1 MKRGA
6 KFFLPVI
13 ALLIVAPMAPTFA
26 GDAATP
32 ACVPVAGITPVITG
46 TISNLKASNLNPD
59 AGASVTLTFDVSL
72 SAMPVNSE
80 KYEVWI
86 SGSSDENGDSWTMDQ
101 WGNTAK
107 LVFGD
112 NQTGTWSATIAIPT
126 TAVSGN
132 YIIAPIAPFK
142 TTTKIQPSLA
152 LTIKGVAPTPAA
164 PFPTG
169 IVTPRALTS
178 STIAAGTSFDYTFD
192 VSLSSMPSRPV
203 EYSVAVLPTEDE
215 NGEPWTTNVW
225 DSRPAA
231 LVSGNNQ
238 QGTWKA
244 SISIPTWA
252 TTGTYNIIP
261 SANTK
266 ILLTSAGILPGKKIL
281 IPITINGVAPVPIPI
296 APTPPTGSLTPHPL
310 TSTTVSAGT
319 SIIYTFD
326 VSLSEMPTGPQSYM
340 VYVGGSAD
348 ENGDAWNSDGWS
360 APAVIVSGDNQRGTW
375 SASIDIPSSAV
386 SGTYQVGPIA
396 KNKLVTQVGKS
407 PTFTINGVPPCTT
420 LPTPSATA
428 SPSGIKVY
436 LDQVHPSG
444 TDILSND
451 SAPLAYDK
459 TVTGI
464 PAAHIQ
470 IARGSA
476 TDKSQ
481 TIAVSING
489 PGLLSRSTNMSMASL
504 VFWINEP
511 TASIIDL
518 YFFANGI
525 AGVTT
530 INITTNNATVTK
542 QISTTSLYPA
552 PTITPTPTP
561 TQPDQVALQ
570 SQADEA
576 KKSQELKNAEFLA
589 SVFFK
594 ARVTSAPFTYVPCGQ
609 SGGIKACTAPNP
621 PAEISCPVG
630 TYKIYAVVPP
640 GTPGTGW
647 EFRYCA
653 AIANSSVFGS
663 KSTVLQEAAKPI
675 PLTLTEQKVLAV
687 KLMEVPQLKRIPGS
701 SFTYRTCTLSMNA
714 LSCALDSWGAA
725 PEDISCPVANYKI
738 DLILPSDYFKYEGFN
753 TFVAPTMFGWE
764 FKYCASGAPPFT
776 PKTIVNPQTKSSP
789 NPAATTTPL
798 PRPSATPGAVATP
811 LATSSAAKTSLKSIT
826 CIKGKS
832 SKIVKAIKPTCPKGW
847 TLKK

>member
-142 TTTKIQPSLA
+142 TITKIQPSLA

-164 PFPTG
+164 PVPTG

-215 NGEPWTTNVW
+215 YGEPWTTNVW

-238 QGTWKA
+238 QGTWTA
-244 SISIPTWA
+244 SLSIPTWA

-266 ILLTSAGILPGKKIL
+266 ILLTSAVILPGKRIL
-281 IPITINGVAPVPIPI
+281 IPITINGVAPIP
-296 APTPPTGSLTPHPL
+296 ATPPITTTITPRALASSTINAGTTLDFTFDATLSSMP
-310 TSTTVSAGT
+310 TSTPEFVA
-319 SIIYTFD
+319 
-326 VSLSEMPTGPQSYM
+326 VVQ
-340 VYVGGSAD
+340 GSVND
-348 ENGDAWNSDGWS
+348 NGDQWIDTNYD
-360 APAVIVSGDNQRGTW
+360 APAKLISGTTQKGTW
-375 SASIDIPSSAV
+375 KASIPIPSSAV
-386 SGTYQVGPIA
+386 TGSYTVTALTKSKMTISGKPQLAP
-396 KNKLVTQVGKS
+396 
-407 PTFTINGVPPCTT
+407 FTINGVAPCTT

-428 SPSGIKVY
+428 SPSGINVY
-436 LDQVHPSG
+436 LDQVHPAG
-444 TDILSND
+444 TDILSAD

-459 TVTGI
+459 TPTNKPV
-464 PAAHIQ
+464 AHIQ
-470 IARGSA
+470 IARGTSA
-476 TDKSQ
+476 DKSQ
-481 TIAVSING
+481 PITVSVTG
-489 PGLLSRSTNMSMASL
+489 PGSISR
-504 VFWINEP
+504 
-511 TASIIDL
+511 TAQSPMGKVLNFTEAVAPIIDL
-518 YFFANGI
+518 YFYADGTTGYSSIGI
-525 AGVTT
+525 T
-530 INITTNNATVTK
+530 INGATVTK
-542 QISTTSLYPA
+542 QISNPSIAMTGTGTSATTTPA
-552 PTITPTPTP
+552 PVSPAQT
-561 TQPDQVALQ
+561 
-570 SQADEA
+570 SQ
-576 KKSQELKNAEFLA
+576 
-589 SVFFK
+589 
-594 ARVTSAPFTYVPCGQ
+594 
-609 SGGIKACTAPNP
+609 TAPKSAAETRALLAFTTGILPFANTP
-621 PAEISCPVG
+621 LVYSYAPCTISADKTSCILDQAPAEIACPDGSYKVDTLIPPLSG
-630 TYKIYAVVPP
+630 TASLIY
-640 GTPGTGW
+640 GW
-647 EFRYCA
+647 EYRYCA
-653 AIANSSVFGS
+653 TQDVKSIVGKQLTKSSVLQPEIKKLSNQEESKLLDSFFGATETKPTPYTMYVYATCKAS
-663 KSTVLQEAAKPI
+663 PDKSTCVIEKELEEITCPA
-675 PLTLTEQKVLAV
+675 
-687 KLMEVPQLKRIPGS
+687 GS
-701 SFTYRTCTLSMNA
+701 YA
-714 LSCALDSWGAA
+714 
-725 PEDISCPVANYKI
+725 I
-738 DLILPSDYFKYEGFN
+738 DLVLPKDYNKREGYL
-753 TFVAPTMFGWE
+753 APTPLMFGWE
-764 FKYCASGAPPFT
+764 IKYCGLNAPPF
-776 PKTIVNPQTKSSP
+776 PAKSAVLQKAKVAPSP
-789 NPAATTTPL
+789 IASPTPL

-832 SKIVKAIKPTCPKGW
+832 SKIVKAIKPVCPKGW